1 MAHAQTSPIGR
12 FIRRLSVAHLVA
24 AAPDDEL
31 VERFAVHREEAA
43 FTALVRRHGPLVLA
57 VCRRVLIDPHA
68 ADDCFQETFLV
79 LARKAGSLKRPGALG
94 PWLYGAAT
102 RTALKARARAARR
115 LRCERRA
122 SVAEAVARPDGLAW
136 RELRSKLD
144 AAIAGLPEKYRDPF
158 VLHHLEGLSVAEVA
172 RRLGC
177 PQGTASARLARAKE
191 RLRARLARQGLVWCT
206 GTLATALTQGAA
218 SAAVPAPLA
227 AGTVQAAML
236 IAAGEA
242 VRALSAPAAALITG
256 GFPVMSMSKVK
267 VALGFL
273 LTVSALG
280 VGVGVSQHARPG
292 GGHVGAGR
300 VTTPRATEA
309 NGSQWP
315 CEDPPVFGRDYAG
328 GFRSVRGFEFRG
340 VGPDIN
346 GFKVGGD
353 FLFLNSTEYQIPVR
367 ANDQTYLVG
376 FIDSGTV
383 ESRTEMKDYRV
394 SAGVGARSGTT
405 MLGPVPI
412 ALDFGFPV
420 VNRPEAPEQLFS
432 FWIGFFS

>member
-43 FTALVRRHGPLVLA
+43 FTALVRRHGSLVLG

-68 ADDCFQETFLV
+68 AEDCFQETFLV

-94 PWLYGAAT
+94 PWLYGVAT

-122 SVAEAVARPDGLAW
+122 CVAEAVGRPDGPAW
-136 RELRSKLD
+136 RELRPKLD

-158 VLHHLEGLSVAEVA
+158 VLHHLEGLSVAEVP

-177 PQGTASARLARAKE
+177 PQGTAAARLARAKQQ
-191 RLRARLARQGLVWCT
+191 LRARLTRQGLAPCA
-206 GTLATALTQGAA
+206 GALATALAQGATPL
-218 SAAVPAPLA
+218 SVPAPLA

-242 VRALSAPAAALITG
+242 VGALSAPAAALITG
-256 GFPVMSMSKVK
+256 GLQVMSVSKVK
-267 VALGFL
+267 VALGYL

-292 GGHVGAGR
+292 GGHAGAGR
-300 VTTPRATEA
+300 ATTPGAREA

-315 CEDPPVFGRDYAG
+315 CEGPLAFGRYYAG
-328 GFRSVRGFEFRG
+328 GFRSMRGFEFRG

-353 FLFLNSTEYQIPVR
+353 FLFLNSVEYQIPVR
-367 ANDQTYLVG
+367 ANDQIYLVG

-383 ESRTEMKDYRV
+383 DSCTELKDYRV
-394 SAGVGARSGTT
+394 SAGMGARIAVP

-420 VNRPEAPEQLFS
+420 VNRPEAPEQPFG

>member
-24 AAPDDEL
+24 AAPDGEL

-43 FTALVRRHGPLVLA
+43 FTALVRRHGPLVLG

-68 ADDCFQETFLV
+68 AEDCFQETFLV

-94 PWLYGAAT
+94 PWLYGVAT

-122 SVAEAVARPDGLAW
+122 CVAEAVARPDGLVW
-136 RELRSKLD
+136 RDLRPKLD
-144 AAIAGLPEKYRDPF
+144 EAIAGLPEKYRAPF
-158 VLHHLEGLSVAEVA
+158 VLHYLEGLSVAEVA
-172 RRLGC
+172 HRLGC
-177 PQGTASARLARAKE
+177 PQGTAAARLARAKE
-191 RLRARLARQGLVWCT
+191 QLRARLARQGLAWCA
-206 GTLATALTQGAA
+206 GALATALAQGAV
-218 SAAVPAPLA
+218 SATVPAPLA

-242 VRALSAPAAALITG
+242 AGALLAPAAALITG
-256 GFPVMSMSKVK
+256 GIQGMSVSKVK

-280 VGVGVSQHARPG
+280 VGVGVSQHARPV
-292 GGHVGAGR
+292 GGHAGADGL
-300 VTTPRATEA
+300 TTPGAREA
-309 NGSQWP
+309 NGRQRPGGDALGFW
-315 CEDPPVFGRDYAG
+315 RYYAG
-328 GFRSVRGFEFRG
+328 GFRSLRGFELWG
-340 VGPDIN
+340 VGPEVD
-346 GFKVGGD
+346 GFRVGGD
-353 FLFLNSTEYQIPVR
+353 LQFLNSLEYQVPVK
-367 ANDQTYLVG
+367 ANEQVFLVA

-383 ESRTEMKDYRV
+383 ERTASPPDDPV
-394 SAGVGARSGTT
+394 PAGTGIRRPVP

-412 ALDFGFPV
+412 SLDFGFPV
-420 VNRPEAPEQLFS
+420 VKPPERLFG

>member
-1 MAHAQTSPIGR
+1 M
-12 FIRRLSVAHLVA
+12 
-24 AAPDDEL
+24 
-31 VERFAVHREEAA
+31 
-43 FTALVRRHGPLVLA
+43 
-57 VCRRVLIDPHA
+57 
-68 ADDCFQETFLV
+68 
-79 LARKAGSLKRPGALG
+79 
-94 PWLYGAAT
+94 
-102 RTALKARARAARR
+102 
-115 LRCERRA
+115 
-122 SVAEAVARPDGLAW
+122 
-136 RELRSKLD
+136 
-144 AAIAGLPEKYRDPF
+144 
-158 VLHHLEGLSVAEVA
+158 
-172 RRLGC
+172 
-177 PQGTASARLARAKE
+177 
-191 RLRARLARQGLVWCT
+191 
-206 GTLATALTQGAA
+206 
-218 SAAVPAPLA
+218 
-227 AGTVQAAML
+227 
-236 IAAGEA
+236 
-242 VRALSAPAAALITG
+242 
-256 GFPVMSMSKVK
+256 
-267 VALGFL
+267 
-273 LTVSALG
+273 
-280 VGVGVSQHARPG
+280 
-292 GGHVGAGR
+292 GAGR

-315 CEDPPVFGRDYAG
+315 CEHPPVFGRDYAG

-367 ANDQTYLVG
+367 ANDQIYLVG